1 TLQPLNHAAVAEGAG
16 VARMR
21 RRDGPE
27 RLGIDAG
34 GDEPT
39 LLVYNPHGFPVT
51 QSVRLPYLPPM
62 GGAPDP
68 KRGFGLEDLIP
79 TGPSSHRIQR
89 QDVVMSDLSDD
100 RAYWIAPVEVP
111 PLSYVTVP
119 AARVQIADSG
129 KLSAHDGVLSNG
141 HITVTIDQANG
152 GVSSLK
158 LDGTEYV

>member
-62 GGAPDP
+62 ADAPDP
-68 KRGFGLEDLIP
+68 KRGFGLEDLVP

-89 QDVVMSDLSDD
+89 QDGVTSDLPEHG
-100 RAYWIAPVEVP
+100 AYHADPVDVP
-111 PLSYVTVP
+111 PLSYLTRP
-119 AARVQIADSG
+119 AAKA
-129 KLSAHDGVLSNG
+129 A
-141 HITVTIDQANG
+141 
-152 GVSSLK
+152 
-158 LDGTEYV
+158 